1 MRELLACILYTI
13 IILPYVLAYTQF
25 IQRDTGVFLAMAQI
39 KNIGLYTSG
48 GDAPGMNAAI
58 RAVVRTALYYDI
70 EVTGILRGYHGMI
83 RGEFMPMERKSVS
96 NIVQRGGT
104 ILKTARSDQFRTSEG
119 RKKAYEQL
127 KASNIDALIGI
138 GGNGTFAGARAF
150 GDEYPD
156 IPVLGLPGTIDN
168 DLAGTD
174 FTIGYDTAINT
185 VVNAVDKIR
194 DTAESHDRLF
204 IVEVMGRD
212 SGLIALRTGIAAGAE
227 CILIPENKDGMAS
240 LFDRLENGRKD
251 KTSRIVIA
259 AEGDDAGGAFEIG
272 RLVTE
277 KFPHY
282 DTRVSILGHIQRGG
296 KPTCMDRVLASR
308 VGVAAVEALRDGRKG
323 EMVGVIHN
331 EIAYTPFEQSI
342 KHNAEI
348 NANFLKIVEI
358 LSL

>member
-1 MRELLACILYTI
+1 MT
-13 IILPYVLAYTQF
+13 
-25 IQRDTGVFLAMAQI
+25 QI

-58 RAVVRTALYYDI
+58 RAVVRSALYYDI
-70 EVTGILRGYHGMI
+70 EVTGILRGYEGMV
-83 RGEFMPMERKSVS
+83 RNDMFKMNRKSVS

-104 ILKTARSDQFRTSEG
+104 ILKTARCDAFRTPEG
-119 RKKAYEQL
+119 RKIAYDNL
-127 KASNIDALIGI
+127 KKNNIDALVAI
-138 GGNGTFAGARAF
+138 GGDGTFTGAKIF
-150 GDEYPD
+150 GHEYD
-156 IPVLGLPGTIDN
+156 IPIVGLPGTIDN
-168 DLAGTD
+168 DLMGTD
-174 FTIGYDTAINT
+174 FTIGYDSAINT

-227 CILIPENKDGMAS
+227 AILIPENKNGMAG
-240 LFDRLENGRKD
+240 LLDRLENGRKD

-272 RLVTE
+272 RIVTE
-277 KFPHY
+277 RFPHY

-308 VGVAAVEALRDGRKG
+308 VGVAAVEALRDGHRN
-323 EMVGVIHN
+323 EMIGVIHN
-331 EIAYTPFEQSI
+331 DISYTPFENAI
-342 KHNAEI
+342 KHDHDI
-348 NANFLKIVEI
+348 NTNFLKIVEI